1 MSYVYWA
8 ITGQYSIIN
17 DPITGFVNTS
27 RFTTPNM
34 SVHLHGNE
42 DEFASQLL
50 TIEDSKYSID
60 TSPEIIQLSEHV
72 GTLHAAIDF

>member
-1 MSYVYWA
+1 M
-8 ITGQYSIIN
+8 
-17 DPITGFVNTS
+17 
-27 RFTTPNM
+27 R
-34 SVHLHGNE
+34 VHLHGNK

-72 GTLHAAIDF
+72 GTFACCHRFLTLPGLETSHWMLFQLHICTSI